1 MHALESH
8 SIKSCSLLRIGRLE
22 RENEELK
29 EVLKTIENELRQ
41 AQINCPAVCLRR
53 ELKETR
59 RSMDTEVRRL
69 EKQVRT
75 LFTARVLHAVLI
87 LLPQLE
93 KCKSEVK
100 IESDIRAA
108 AERETVRI
116 KQGTCLSLTH
126 SLACSLTHSHSLI
139 HTLTPLDFAQ
149 STVENCKCYPS
160 YTHSRVTVQ
169 DFMCSFKAAISSC
182 SLRCTLV
189 KPFHLP
195 LLCIESKDAL
205 RYLLPQCVHLCERKL
220 TDSHW
225 SKQ

>member
-75 LFTARVLHAVLI
+75 LFTAHVLHAVLI

-116 KQGTCLSLTH
+116 KHTTHPFTCNSIHPLRHVSITVFTELQI
-126 SLACSLTHSHSLI
+126 LI
-139 HTLTPLDFAQ
+139 LLIGLYNLNLFVPVHPLF
-149 STVENCKCYPS
+149 S
-160 YTHSRVTVQ
+160 YTVPSQYV
-169 DFMCSFKAAISSC
+169 
-182 SLRCTLV
+182 
-189 KPFHLP
+189 
-195 LLCIESKDAL
+195 
-205 RYLLPQCVHLCERKL
+205 
-220 TDSHW
+220 
-225 SKQ
+225 

>member
-1 MHALESH
+1 MSCWCSTWYIGLFWHVHALESH

-126 SLACSLTHSHSLI
+126 PFTCSLTHSLTYSHTHTHSLSLP
-139 HTLTPLDFAQ
+139 HSLTHSLTHSLPHHSLPLTPSL
-149 STVENCKCYPS
+149 
-160 YTHSRVTVQ
+160 THSLTHQ
-169 DFMCSFKAAISSC
+169 I
-182 SLRCTLV
+182 
-189 KPFHLP
+189 
-195 LLCIESKDAL
+195 AL
-205 RYLLPQCVHLCERKL
+205 DCAQ
-220 TDSHW
+220 
-225 SKQ
+225 

>member
-1 MHALESH
+1 MSCWCSTWYIGLFWHVHALESH

-126 SLACSLTHSHSLI
+126 PFTCSLTHSLTYSHTHSLTP
-139 HTLTPLDFAQ
+139 HSLTPSLTHSLTHSLTPL
-149 STVENCKCYPS
+149 
-160 YTHSRVTVQ
+160 THSL
-169 DFMCSFKAAISSC
+169 
-182 SLRCTLV
+182 SLTHSLTHSLT
-189 KPFHLP
+189 KS
-195 LLCIESKDAL
+195 LLI
-205 RYLLPQCVHLCERKL
+205 VHNRKTYSRENL
-220 TDSHW
+220 HTDNVNVSVF
-225 SKQ
+225 

>member
-75 LFTARVLHAVLI
+75 LFTAHVLHAVLI

-126 SLACSLTHSHSLI
+126 PFTCSLTHSLTYSHTHSLARS
-139 HTLTPLDFAQ
+139 L
-149 STVENCKCYPS
+149 
-160 YTHSRVTVQ
+160 THSLT
-169 DFMCSFKAAISSC
+169 K
-182 SLRCTLV
+182 SLL
-189 KPFHLP
+189 
-195 LLCIESKDAL
+195 I
-205 RYLLPQCVHLCERKL
+205 VHNRKTYSRENL
-220 TDSHW
+220 HTDNVNVSVF
-225 SKQ
+225 

>member
-126 SLACSLTHSHSLI
+126 PFTCSLTHSLTYSHTHSLTHSLTLTHSLPPSLPPSLTHSLTHSLTPSLTHSLTHSLTPSLTHSLPHSLTHSLT
-139 HTLTPLDFAQ
+139 HTLT
-149 STVENCKCYPS
+149 
-160 YTHSRVTVQ
+160 HSLNSPNR
-169 DFMCSFKAAISSC
+169 S
-182 SLRCTLV
+182 
-189 KPFHLP
+189 
-195 LLCIESKDAL
+195 
-205 RYLLPQCVHLCERKL
+205 
-220 TDSHW
+220 
-225 SKQ
+225 